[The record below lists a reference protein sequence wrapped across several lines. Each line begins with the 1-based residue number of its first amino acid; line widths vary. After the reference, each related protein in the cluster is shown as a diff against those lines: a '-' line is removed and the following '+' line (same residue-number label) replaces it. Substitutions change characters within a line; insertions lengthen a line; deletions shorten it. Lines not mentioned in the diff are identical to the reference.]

1 MTRENE
7 PLGPLAGIRVVD
19 LARGGAQIAG
29 RILADLGAEV
39 IAVEPPGG
47 APERRWP
54 PFAEGREE
62 SPEGSLY
69 WAAMSL
75 GKRSVVL
82 DLGVQADRGRVLTLL
97 QSADVLIESF
107 PPGALDALGLGYDD
121 VSRRAP
127 GLVYTSITPYG
138 QTGPDAMSPSTDLT
152 VEAAGG
158 LVGLQGDNDRPPV
171 PVGFPQASFH
181 AGAQAA
187 ADTIIAL
194 NERERSGLGQHL
206 DVSMQAAIV
215 WTLMNATGYPPA
227 TGADQPRTGA
237 GRADPPVEVVPG
249 VTGTTLWECAD
260 GYVQCI
266 LFLGVLGGATLDRL
280 MRHAESEGFVGP
292 SLHGIDWRLWL
303 ADVQEGRLEAATARQ
318 AMDVV
323 AAFIK
328 RRTKRELLTLAL
340 NETLLL
346 APIYTIAD
354 VLADEHLRER
364 GYWQERQGRTTP
376 GLFARLTRTPVRLGE
391 AVPAIGEGQALLETG
406 RSPWMGEGHGGE
418 RRLTFDGLKVADFA
432 WVGVGPITSKAFAD
446 HGATV
451 VHVETASRPDIL
463 RMVPPFKDGIPGID
477 RSQFM
482 ANFNSSKL
490 GLALNLATPEG
501 RTLARRLIDWA
512 DVVVESFTPGTMQRW
527 GLDYAAISRER
538 PDLVMLSTCLRGQ
551 TGPERA
557 YGGFGGQGAA
567 LAGLHGITGWPDR
580 APVGTWGAY
589 TDFIAPRYAVS
600 ALASALYHRARTGL
614 GQHIDLS
621 QIEAAIHFIEPLVLD
636 YTVNGR
642 MAGPAG
648 HNSLYACPH
657 GVYRTAGVERYVAIA
672 VETAE
677 QWQALR
683 SVAPLDEFAADS
695 LSELSAR
702 RSCHKAI
709 DRALKAW
716 ALDQDPWELAA
727 RLKEAGVPA
736 SVVLRPSD
744 LYEDQQ
750 LAHRRFFVPLEHAV
764 MGRMPYDGPVTLF
777 SATPGGPRG
786 AGPGLGEHSHE
797 VLTELLGLTEEQV
810 AEYAVAGALA

>member
-1 MTRENE
+1 MTSDNTAS
-7 PLGPLAGIRVVD
+7 GPLAGIRVID

-39 IAVEPPGG
+39 IAVEPLGG

-54 PFAEGREE
+54 PFAKGREDD
-62 SPEGSLY
+62 PNGSLY
-69 WAAMSL
+69 WAATSL

-82 DLGVQADRGRVLTLL
+82 DLDAEADRERLQTLVRG
-97 QSADVLIESF
+97 ADVLIESY
-107 PPGALDALGLGYDD
+107 PPGTLDAQGFGYKQ
-121 VSRRAP
+121 VSGEAP
-127 GLVYTSITPYG
+127 GLIYTSITPYG
-138 QTGPDAMSPSTDLT
+138 QSGPDALSPATDLT

-158 LVGLQGDNDRPPV
+158 LVGLQGDHDRPPV

-194 NERERSGLGQHL
+194 NERERSGLGQRL
-206 DVSMQAAIV
+206 DVSEQAAVV

-249 VTGTTLWECAD
+249 VAATTLWECAD
-260 GYVQCI
+260 GHVQCI
-266 LFLGVLGGATLDRL
+266 VFLGALGGMTLDRV
-280 MRHAESEGFVGP
+280 MRHAENEGLVEP
-292 SLHGIDWRLWL
+292 ALHGIDWRLWL
-303 ADVQEGRLEAATARQ
+303 ADVQEGRLEAGTARQ
-318 AMDVV
+318 AMEVV

-328 RRTKRELLTLAL
+328 RHTKRELLTLAL
-340 NETLLL
+340 NETLLV

-354 VLADEHLRER
+354 VLSDEQLRAR
-364 GYWQERQGRTTP
+364 GYWQEREGRTTP
-376 GLFARLTRTPVRLGE
+376 GVFARLTRTPVRLGE
-391 AVPAIGEGQALLETG
+391 AVPAVGEGQALLAAG
-406 RSPWMGEGHGGE
+406 RPLRAAAVRGGD
-418 RRLTFDGLKVADFA
+418 RPLTFEGLKVADFA

-446 HGATV
+446 HGAMV
-451 VHVETASRPDIL
+451 VHVETASRPDVL
-463 RMVPPFKDGIPGID
+463 RMVPPFKDGVPGID

-512 DVVVESFTPGTMQRW
+512 DVVVESFTPGTMERW
-527 GLDYAAISRER
+527 GLDYAAISRGR

-580 APVGTWGAY
+580 PPAGTWGAY

-600 ALASALYHRARTGL
+600 ALASALYHRARTGE

-636 YTVNGR
+636 YTVNGH

-648 HNSLYACPH
+648 HDSLYACPH

-677 QWQALR
+677 QWQGLR
-683 SVAPLDEFAADS
+683 SVAPLDEFAAGS
-695 LSELSAR
+695 LNELSAR
-702 RSCHKAI
+702 RACHKAI
-709 DRALKAW
+709 DHALKTW
-716 ALDQDPWELAA
+716 ALEHDPWELMA
-727 RLKEAGVPA
+727 RLKAVGVPA
-736 SVVLRPSD
+736 SVVQRPSD
-744 LYEDQQ
+744 LYEDKQ
-750 LAHRRFFVPLEHAV
+750 LAHRRFFVPLKHSV
-764 MGRMPYDGPVTLF
+764 MGTMPYDGPVTLF
-777 SATPGGPRG
+777 SATQGSPRT
-786 AGPGLGEHSHE
+786 AGPCLGEHSHQ
-797 VLTELLGLTEEQV
+797 VLTSLLGLTDEEV
-810 AEYAVAGALA
+810 TEYAAAGALA